1 LQYSRTSLIQ
11 IKWDGEPTGYAENPD
26 NRIFLWK

>member
-1 LQYSRTSLIQ
+1 LQYSITSPTQ

-26 NRIFLWK
+26 KLIFLWK